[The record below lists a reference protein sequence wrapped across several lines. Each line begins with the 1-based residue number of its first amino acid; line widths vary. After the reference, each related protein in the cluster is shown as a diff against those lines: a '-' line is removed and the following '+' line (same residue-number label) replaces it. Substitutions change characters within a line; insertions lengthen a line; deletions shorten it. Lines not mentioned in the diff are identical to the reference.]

1 MQLFGFKRT
10 FNKPAKGF
18 FFLGKK
24 HLQFAPLPFY
34 IAMNHYGNSHATGV
48 FSNNN
53 RKLGNGLV
61 NIRMKCNVVYERQK
75 EKIKICNEFKRSK
88 VKLH

>member
-1 MQLFGFKRT
+1 
-10 FNKPAKGF
+10 
-18 FFLGKK
+18 
-24 HLQFAPLPFY
+24 
-34 IAMNHYGNSHATGV
+34 MNHYGNSHATGV

-53 RKLGNGLV
+53 RKLGNALV